1 MGYYADL
8 PYCSEVVPVKFS
20 GLLSSAAQNIGVEFD
35 GVYELT
41 REQVQKTCSEM
52 ARMFASGQAFKEADP
67 YQIYPL
73 ELSDWHARSFVRD
86 AENLVTLLEW
96 LSDPKNEQLIFS

>member
-8 PYCSEVVPVKFS
+8 SYCSTVHQVKFN

-41 REQVQKTCSEM
+41 REQVQKTCFEM
-52 ARMFASGQAFKEADP
+52 ARMFSTGQAFSKADAYQEYP
-67 YQIYPL
+67 Y
-73 ELSDWHARSFVRD
+73 ELSEWHVNRFVRD
-86 AENLVTLLEW
+86 AEVLQLLIFW
-96 LSDPKNEQLIFS
+96 LRDSKDDCLIFS